1 MGKNNS
7 KIPTFLSQRKRT
19 AEKSHSHPP
28 DPAEEKPQNPSNTS
42 SRGERCQEL
51 FFPPGVRREVLLLCP
66 FFLTA
71 PSRSVISTEQQQPFH
86 LRQGHAGERGEEK
99 KKKGGRLK
107 SAFFGGCI
115 CATEFLCAQG
125 PGREGCGGA
134 PAVPGVHGWWLCQ
147 LCVPS
152 PCFFSVVGAPG
163 SLSGAVPSAHVAL
176 ARCCWFVTGVGG
188 REKS

>member
-1 MGKNNS
+1 MDKNNS
-7 KIPTFLSQRKRT
+7 KIPTFLSQSKGT

-28 DPAEEKPQNPSNTS
+28 DPMEEKPQNPSNTS

-99 KKKGGRLK
+99 KKKGE
-107 SAFFGGCI
+107 AFEVGFFWWLHLCNRISLCTGAWQGGVWRCPCRAR
-115 CATEFLCAQG
+115 CARVVALPAVCPFSLFFLCSWSPWLPVRCCPFRPCG
-125 PGREGCGGA
+125 PGQVLLVCHRCGWA
-134 PAVPGVHGWWLCQ
+134 
-147 LCVPS
+147 
-152 PCFFSVVGAPG
+152 
-163 SLSGAVPSAHVAL
+163 
-176 ARCCWFVTGVGG
+176 
-188 REKS
+188 